1 MASEAK
7 QEILD
12 EIRKTFEMKVA
23 SETVASDMQA
33 SLAELC
39 RSAHELGL
47 SDRQIADHIGL
58 SRTRIQQLRTGK

>member
-1 MASEAK
+1 MTSETK

-23 SETVASDMQA
+23 SENIASDMQA
-33 SLAELC
+33 SLAGLC
-39 RSAHELGL
+39 RTAHDLGL